1 MIRRGSQDDGAR
13 GGLARISSQWLKGEE
28 VFGLEGGGRWDSMN
42 TIGTAEGVKSG
53 KIDPK
58 TLDRVQAFME
68 QTVAVRLKND
78 LNEAVSLLLEAG
90 GKLFGASIGYAG
102 ECSGNVFQVR
112 HRMKEGV
119 VSKFRIPLVLEG
131 ASFLKDMFEASVPY
145 IGNEPAQDPMVPS
158 VLKTVFFRNV
168 IGIPVKAGELQFGFL
183 FSGIPGSSMEV
194 ALAQK
199 QFVEIFNLQASST
212 LSNLALRS
220 EPKHQTQKDAAAE
233 VKDKEALHR
242 YLEETFRK
250 REPHELTL
258 MLLIDIDQL
267 KDINEKYGW
276 AAGNSAIQAV
286 MSCLREI
293 ENEKCKTFR
302 IDSDEFMLVIN
313 VVSPLKGLRL
323 AEEIQNKLSVF
334 KMPGG
339 SITVS
344 IGVSYCGSDS
354 NSFEELLEGA
364 EEALGRAKNQG
375 KATVEINRMV
385 S

>member
-1 MIRRGSQDDGAR
+1 
-13 GGLARISSQWLKGEE
+13 
-28 VFGLEGGGRWDSMN
+28 MN
-42 TIGTAEGVKSG
+42 TIGTAEGVKTKG
-53 KIDPK
+53 FDPK
-58 TLDRVQAFME
+58 TLDRVQAFVQ
-68 QTVAVRLKND
+68 QTIDVRLKND

-90 GKLFGASIGYAG
+90 GKLFGASIGYGG
-102 ECSGNVFQVR
+102 ERAGNVFQVR

-131 ASFLKDMFEASVPY
+131 SSFLKDMFEAGIPY
-145 IGNEPAQDPMVPS
+145 IGNEPAMDPMVPS
-158 VLKTVFFRNV
+158 VLKTVFYRNV
-168 IGIPVKAGELQFGFL
+168 IGIPIKAGSLQFGFL
-183 FSGIPGSSMEV
+183 FSGIPGNPMEV

-199 QFVEIFNLQASST
+199 QYVEIFNLQASAT
-212 LSNLALRS
+212 LANLALQA
-220 EPKHQTQKDAAAE
+220 EPKRQTQTEAAAE

-242 YLEETFRK
+242 YLEETITK

-258 MLLIDIDQL
+258 MLLIDIDHL
-267 KDINEKYGW
+267 KEINERFGK
-276 AAGNSAIQAV
+276 AAGDSAIQAV
-286 MSCLREI
+286 TSCLREI

-302 IDSDEFMLVIN
+302 IDSDEFMVVIN

-323 AEEIQNKLSVF
+323 AEEIQKKLSVY

-354 NSFEELLEGA
+354 TSFEELLEGA
-364 EEALGRAKNQG
+364 EEALGRAKSSG
-375 KATVEINRMV
+375 ASTVEINRMV

>member
-1 MIRRGSQDDGAR
+1 
-13 GGLARISSQWLKGEE
+13 
-28 VFGLEGGGRWDSMN
+28 MN
-42 TIGTAEGVKSG
+42 TIGSAEGVKLQG
-53 KIDPK
+53 IDPK
-58 TLDRVQAFME
+58 TLDRVQDFV
-68 QTVAVRLKND
+68 QRTIDVRLKND

-90 GKLFGASIGYAG
+90 GKLFGASIGYGG
-102 ECSGNVFQVR
+102 ERAGNVFQVR

-119 VSKFRIPLVLEG
+119 ASKFRIPLVLEG
-131 ASFLKDMFEASVPY
+131 SSFLKDMFEAGIPY

-168 IGIPVKAGELQFGFL
+168 IGIPVKAGPLQFGFL
-183 FSGIPGSSMEV
+183 FSGIPGNSMEV

-199 QFVEIFNLQASST
+199 QYVEVFNLQASAT
-212 LSNLALRS
+212 LANLALQA
-220 EPKHQTQKDAAAE
+220 EPKKQTPNDAAAE

-242 YLEETFRK
+242 YLKETITK

-267 KDINEKYGW
+267 KDINEKFGK
-276 AAGNSAIQAV
+276 AAGDSAIQAV
-286 MSCLREI
+286 MICLREV

-323 AEEIQNKLSVF
+323 AEEIQKKLTMY

-354 NSFEELLEGA
+354 TSFEELLEGA
-364 EEALGRAKNQG
+364 EEALGRAKSAG
-375 KATVEINRMV
+375 KSTVEINRMV

>member
-1 MIRRGSQDDGAR
+1 
-13 GGLARISSQWLKGEE
+13 
-28 VFGLEGGGRWDSMN
+28 MN
-42 TIGTAEGVKSG
+42 TIGSAEGVKSLG
-53 KIDPK
+53 IDPK
-58 TLDRVQAFME
+58 TVDRVRDFVQR
-68 QTVAVRLKND
+68 TIDIRSKND
-78 LNEAVSLLLEAG
+78 VNEAVSLLLEAG
-90 GKLFGASIGYAG
+90 GELFGASIGYGG
-102 ECSGNVFQVR
+102 ERSGNVFQVR

-131 ASFLKDMFEASVPY
+131 SSFLKDMFDAGIPY

-168 IGIPVKAGELQFGFL
+168 IGIPVQAGNLQFGFL
-183 FSGIPGSSMEV
+183 FSGIPGNSMEV

-199 QFVEIFNLQASST
+199 QYVEIFNLQASAT
-212 LSNLALRS
+212 LANLALHS
-220 EPKHQTQKDAAAE
+220 EPKKQSPSDAAAE

-242 YLEETFRK
+242 YLEETITK

-267 KDINEKYGW
+267 KDINEKFGR
-276 AAGNSAIQAV
+276 AAGDSAIQAV
-286 MSCLREI
+286 FSCLREV
-293 ENEKCKTFR
+293 ENDKCKTFR

-323 AEEIQNKLSVF
+323 AEEIQKKLSVY

-344 IGVSYCGSDS
+344 IGVSYCGSDTT
-354 NSFEELLEGA
+354 SFEELLEGA
-364 EEALGRAKNQG
+364 EEALGRAKSAG
-375 KATVEINRMV
+375 KSTVEINRMV

>member
-1 MIRRGSQDDGAR
+1 
-13 GGLARISSQWLKGEE
+13 
-28 VFGLEGGGRWDSMN
+28 MN
-42 TIGTAEGVKSG
+42 TIGSAEGVKSLG
-53 KIDPK
+53 SDPK
-58 TLDRVQAFME
+58 TLDRVQAFV
-68 QTVAVRLKND
+68 QRTIDLRLKND

-90 GKLFGASIGYAG
+90 GKLFGASIGYGG
-102 ECSGNVFQVR
+102 ERAGNVFQVR
-112 HRMKEGV
+112 HRMKEGI

-131 ASFLKDMFEASVPY
+131 SSFLKDMFDAGIPY

-168 IGIPVKAGELQFGFL
+168 IGIPVKAGNLQFGFL
-183 FSGIPGSSMEV
+183 FSGIPGNSMEV

-199 QFVEIFNLQASST
+199 QYVEIFNLQASAT
-212 LSNLALRS
+212 LANLALQS
-220 EPKHQTQKDAAAE
+220 EPKKQTPGDAAAE

-242 YLEETFRK
+242 YLEETITK

-267 KDINEKYGW
+267 KDINEKFGR
-276 AAGNSAIQAV
+276 AAGDSAIQAV
-286 MSCLREI
+286 FSCLREV

-323 AEEIQNKLSVF
+323 AEEIQKKLSVY

-354 NSFEELLEGA
+354 TSFEELLEGA
-364 EEALGRAKNQG
+364 EEALGRAKSSG

>member
-1 MIRRGSQDDGAR
+1 
-13 GGLARISSQWLKGEE
+13 
-28 VFGLEGGGRWDSMN
+28 MN
-42 TIGTAEGVKSG
+42 TIGSAEGVKTLG
-53 KIDPK
+53 NDPK
-58 TLDRVQAFME
+58 TLDRVQAFV
-68 QTVAVRLKND
+68 QRTIDLRLKND

-90 GKLFGASIGYAG
+90 GKLFGASIGYGG
-102 ECSGNVFQVR
+102 ERAGNVFQVR

-131 ASFLKDMFEASVPY
+131 SSFLKDMFDAGIPY

-168 IGIPVKAGELQFGFL
+168 IGIPVKAGNLQFGFL
-183 FSGIPGSSMEV
+183 FSGIPGNSMEV

-199 QFVEIFNLQASST
+199 QYVEIFNLQASAT
-212 LSNLALRS
+212 LANLALQS
-220 EPKHQTQKDAAAE
+220 EPKKQTPGDAAAE

-242 YLEETFRK
+242 YLEETITK

-267 KDINEKYGW
+267 KDINEKFGR
-276 AAGNSAIQAV
+276 AAGDSAIQAV
-286 MSCLREI
+286 FSCLREV

-323 AEEIQNKLSVF
+323 AEEIQKKLSVY

-354 NSFEELLEGA
+354 TSFEELLEGA
-364 EEALGRAKNQG
+364 EEALGRAKSSG

>member
-1 MIRRGSQDDGAR
+1 
-13 GGLARISSQWLKGEE
+13 
-28 VFGLEGGGRWDSMN
+28 MN
-42 TIGTAEGVKSG
+42 TIGSAEGVKTLG
-53 KIDPK
+53 NDPK
-58 TLDRVQAFME
+58 TLDRVQAFV
-68 QTVAVRLKND
+68 QRTIDLRLKND

-90 GKLFGASIGYAG
+90 GKLFGASIGYGG
-102 ECSGNVFQVR
+102 ERAGNVFQVR

-131 ASFLKDMFEASVPY
+131 SSFLKDMFEAGVPY

-158 VLKTVFFRNV
+158 VLKTVFFKNV
-168 IGIPVKAGELQFGFL
+168 IGIPVKAGNLQFGFL
-183 FSGIPGSSMEV
+183 FSGIPGNSMEV

-199 QFVEIFNLQASST
+199 QYVEIFNLQASAT
-212 LSNLALRS
+212 LANLALQV
-220 EPKHQTQKDAAAE
+220 EPKKQTPLDAAAE

-242 YLEETFRK
+242 YLEETITK

-267 KDINEKYGW
+267 KDINDKFGK
-276 AAGNSAIQAV
+276 AAGDSAIQAV
-286 MSCLREI
+286 FSCLREV

-323 AEEIQNKLSVF
+323 AEEIQKKLTMY

-354 NSFEELLEGA
+354 TSFEELLEGA
-364 EEALGRAKNQG
+364 EEALGRAKSAG
-375 KATVEINRMV
+375 KSTVEINRMV

>member
-1 MIRRGSQDDGAR
+1 
-13 GGLARISSQWLKGEE
+13 
-28 VFGLEGGGRWDSMN
+28 
-42 TIGTAEGVKSG
+42 
-53 KIDPK
+53 
-58 TLDRVQAFME
+58 
-68 QTVAVRLKND
+68 
-78 LNEAVSLLLEAG
+78 
-90 GKLFGASIGYAG
+90 
-102 ECSGNVFQVR
+102 
-112 HRMKEGV
+112 
-119 VSKFRIPLVLEG
+119 
-131 ASFLKDMFEASVPY
+131 
-145 IGNEPAQDPMVPS
+145 
-158 VLKTVFFRNV
+158 
-168 IGIPVKAGELQFGFL
+168 
-183 FSGIPGSSMEV
+183 MEV

-212 LSNLALRS
+212 LSNLALQS

>member
-1 MIRRGSQDDGAR
+1 
-13 GGLARISSQWLKGEE
+13 
-28 VFGLEGGGRWDSMN
+28 MN
-42 TIGTAEGVKSG
+42 TIGTAEGVKTKG
-53 KIDPK
+53 LDPK
-58 TLDRVQAFME
+58 TLDRVQAFVQ
-68 QTVAVRLKND
+68 QTIDVRLKND

-90 GKLFGASIGYAG
+90 GKLFGASIGYGG
-102 ECSGNVFQVR
+102 ERAGNVFQVR

-131 ASFLKDMFEASVPY
+131 SSFLKDMFDAGVPY

-158 VLKTVFFRNV
+158 VLKTVFFKNV
-168 IGIPVKAGELQFGFL
+168 IGIPVKAGALEFGFL
-183 FSGIPGSSMEV
+183 FSGIPGNSMEV

-199 QFVEIFNLQASST
+199 QYVEIFNLQASAT
-212 LSNLALRS
+212 LANLALQS
-220 EPKHQTQKDAAAE
+220 APKHQTHSDAAAE

-242 YLEETFRK
+242 YLEETITK

-258 MLLIDIDQL
+258 MLLIDIDRLQN
-267 KDINEKYGW
+267 INERFGR
-276 AAGNSAIQAV
+276 AAGDSAIQAV
-286 MSCLREI
+286 MSCLREV

-323 AEEIQNKLSVF
+323 AEEIQKKLTMY

-354 NSFEELLEGA
+354 TSFEELLEGA
-364 EEALGRAKNQG
+364 EEALGRAKSAG
-375 KATVEINRMV
+375 ASTVEINRMV